1 MEREPAPTKQKVN
14 NVSIRNPY
22 QTNFQG
28 EREYLKDKLLLQGRG
43 VILE

>member
-28 EREYLKDKLLLQGRG
+28 STK
-43 VILE
+43 